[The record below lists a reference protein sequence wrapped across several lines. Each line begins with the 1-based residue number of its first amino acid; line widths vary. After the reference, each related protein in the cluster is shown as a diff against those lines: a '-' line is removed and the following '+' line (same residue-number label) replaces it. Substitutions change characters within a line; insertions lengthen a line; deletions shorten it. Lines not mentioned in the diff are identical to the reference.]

1 MHFRHKVTR
10 RSVMALLGGGVCSWP
25 AWSQDETHRLDVGFD
40 GAARVTVPVSIAGKG
55 PFPFIVDTASE
66 RTVIASELAAAL
78 RLEKG
83 RRVQVHT
90 VSGPV
95 TSETIL
101 LPKFEIDG
109 RALAPKAAPHFAER
123 NIGGMGIIGLDVL
136 KSQRIVLDFRRA
148 TMAMNAAPSPASD
161 WEGESILVTARSRLG
176 QLVLTNA
183 GLGPKDDTVRVVIDT
198 GAQFSIGNE
207 ALRRS
212 VMRERGLGQRQ
223 KMDLISVTGEKMEAD
238 YIAVRR
244 LRIGGMI
251 VSQLP
256 IAFADV
262 HPFRRFGLM
271 RERALLLGM
280 DVLRRFDQI
289 GLNFT
294 NRTVRFFWSPR
305 QS

>member
-10 RSVMALLGGGVCSWP
+10 RQVMALFGGSVCAWP
-25 AWSQDETHRLDVGFD
+25 ARSQDQTHRLDVGFD
-40 GAARVTVPVSIAGKG
+40 SAARVTVPVSIGGKG

-66 RTVIASELAAAL
+66 RTVIASELAEYLQLA
-78 RLEKG
+78 KG
-83 RRVQVHT
+83 RKVQVHT

-95 TSETIL
+95 ISETLL

-109 RALAPKAAPHFAER
+109 LAQAPKAAPHFAQR
-123 NIGGMGIIGLDVL
+123 NIGAMGIVGLDVL

-148 TMAMNAAPSPASD
+148 TVAMNAEPSPAPN

-183 GLGPKDDTVRVVIDT
+183 GLGPEDESIWVVIDT

-207 ALRRS
+207 TLRRF

-223 KMDLISVTGEKMEAD
+223 KMDLISVSGEKMEAD
-238 YIAVRR
+238 YIVVRR

-251 VSQLP
+251 ISQLP

-280 DVLRRFDQI
+280 DVLRQFDQI
-289 GLNFT
+289 GLNFA

-305 QS
+305 EG